1 MAEPWVVYYYTGF
14 SGRGHAIEA
23 LLAYAGEKYVLK
35 GRDAMA
41 ADSKGTCFAPAAV
54 GRGGKIISQLPVS
67 LQFLGGELGLSP
79 PVSLQYEALKCALD
93 IADVWAE
100 IYAKRKNAK
109 SWAEVDAFVGS
120 RLKNWLTCLAKSMQ
134 VFGDGKGPFF
144 FGKKPTYVD
153 FSLYNML
160 RNFEGMYG
168 LERLKRLSVIAP
180 NVIGVYEAIH
190 TSKQLETFVKT
201 ERPILYASVMHDGKM
216 PFNS

>member
-1 MAEPWVVYYYTGF
+1 MG
-14 SGRGHAIEA
+14 
-23 LLAYAGEKYVLK
+23 KYVLK
-35 GRDAMA
+35 GRDEMA
-41 ADSKGTCFAPAAV
+41 KDSKGTCFAPAAV

-67 LQFLGGELGLSP
+67 LQFLGGELGMGP

-93 IADVWAE
+93 IADIWSE
-100 IYAKRKNAK
+100 IYAKRKDAK
-109 SWAEVDAFVGS
+109 SWAEVDEFVVT
-120 RLKNWLTCLAKSMQ
+120 RLKKWLECLAHSMQ

-168 LERLKRLSVIAP
+168 QKRLKQLSAFAP
-180 NVIGVYEAIH
+180 NVIGVYEALH

-216 PFNS
+216 PLNS